1 VAYWREL
8 IERRRHSG
16 LSVARYCAE
25 VGVSSA
31 SFYLWQRKLRDSAAP
46 VHEAQANRRPASRL
60 VPVHIVPDATVGHG
74 SSAIRGAADLLEVE
88 LPGKIYLRIPSGYD
102 AATLQVVL
110 SMLLNGGSR
119 EGGSC

>member
-1 VAYWREL
+1 MA
-8 IERRRHSG
+8 
-16 LSVARYCAE
+16 
-25 VGVSSA
+25 
-31 SFYLWQRKLRDSAAP
+31 
-46 VHEAQANRRPASRL
+46 RL

-88 LPGKIYLRIPSGYD
+88 LPGEIYLRIPSGCD